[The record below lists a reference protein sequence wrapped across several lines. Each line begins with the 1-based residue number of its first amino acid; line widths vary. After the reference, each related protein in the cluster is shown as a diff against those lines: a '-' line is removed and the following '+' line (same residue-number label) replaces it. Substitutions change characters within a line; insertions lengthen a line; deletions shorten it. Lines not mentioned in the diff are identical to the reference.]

1 MNLREN
7 IKRFREAKGY
17 SQAALARRIG
27 VNTSLIGAFEIGT
40 KVPSLNVMFAL
51 AKEFGCTLD
60 ELAGV
65 DKSV

>member
-7 IKRFREAKGY
+7 IKRFREEKGY

-40 KVPSLNVMFAL
+40 KVPSLNVMLAL

-65 DKSV
+65 DKPA

>member
-7 IKRFREAKGY
+7 IKRFRKEKGY

-65 DKSV
+65 DKPA